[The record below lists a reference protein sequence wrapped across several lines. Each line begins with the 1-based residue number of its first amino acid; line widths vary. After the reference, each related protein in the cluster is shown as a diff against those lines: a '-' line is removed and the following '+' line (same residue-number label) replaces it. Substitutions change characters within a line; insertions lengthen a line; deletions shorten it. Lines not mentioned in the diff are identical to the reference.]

1 MLDIE
6 AVRKDFPILNTKLHQ
21 YPLVYLDNAA
31 TMQMPEPVLEK
42 IVAHYH
48 ENNGNVHRGIHSLSQ
63 RSTDAMEKARETV
76 ADFMG
81 ADSSEVIFTSGT
93 TDSINQLAKMLEPQI
108 GKGQQ
113 ILVSA
118 MEHHSNLIPWQQLCM
133 KTGASLN
140 IIPLDDKGDLDL
152 HAMKKLLKK
161 PTALVA
167 VCWVSNVLGSVNP
180 IGEIAVLTHEAG
192 ALLLVDAAQGMKLG
206 KTNVKALD
214 CDFMAFSGHK
224 LGAAT
229 GIGVLYGKRSL
240 LNQLNPVCFGGGM
253 VGQVEYELAS
263 FTDIPGR
270 FEAGTPNYAAAIS
283 LGAAV
288 EYLSGLG
295 LEKLAFQE
303 ESLTKQLCDELSTVE
318 GLHILANPHHRS
330 GCVSFCVDKVHPFD
344 LGVMLDTLGFAVRT
358 GHMCAQP
365 LVESFGVNS
374 VIRVSPAFYNQ
385 PSEIGGLVSAIEK
398 ILPILRR

>member
-1 MLDIE
+1 
-6 AVRKDFPILNTKLHQ
+6 
-21 YPLVYLDNAA
+21 
-31 TMQMPEPVLEK
+31 
-42 IVAHYH
+42 
-48 ENNGNVHRGIHSLSQ
+48 
-63 RSTDAMEKARETV
+63 
-76 ADFMG
+76 
-81 ADSSEVIFTSGT
+81 
-93 TDSINQLAKMLEPQI
+93 
-108 GKGQQ
+108 
-113 ILVSA
+113 
-118 MEHHSNLIPWQQLCM
+118 
-133 KTGASLN
+133 
-140 IIPLDDKGDLDL
+140 
-152 HAMKKLLKK
+152 
-161 PTALVA
+161 
-167 VCWVSNVLGSVNP
+167 
-180 IGEIAVLTHEAG
+180 
-192 ALLLVDAAQGMKLG
+192 
-206 KTNVKALD
+206 
-214 CDFMAFSGHK
+214 
-224 LGAAT
+224 
-229 GIGVLYGKRSL
+229 
-240 LNQLNPVCFGGGM
+240 M

-385 PSEIGGLVSAIEK
+385 PSEISGLVSAIEK